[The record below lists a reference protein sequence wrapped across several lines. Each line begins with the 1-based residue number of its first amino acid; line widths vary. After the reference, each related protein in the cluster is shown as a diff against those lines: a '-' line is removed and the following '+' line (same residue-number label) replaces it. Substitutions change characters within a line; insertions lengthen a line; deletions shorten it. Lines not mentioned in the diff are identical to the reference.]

1 MELQPHYARVSEL
14 DAEMYAISV
23 DPPIVAKQFFVE
35 EKGVTFPILSD
46 SDPKFK
52 TLNDYRIKDRNGPFA
67 IPATFIVDT
76 DGIIQWHDVGAHKGD
91 RAFSQDILPELEK
104 LRNTPPVIDGTVPG
118 QSVPAGQQLVVDLTD
133 YAFDEQDS
141 LGSLRWEANPSETD
155 IFRVETDGHR
165 LTITPLEGAY
175 GSARIRLTLV
185 DSGGESDSQ
194 SLLVRVIPTSN
205 TQKEIRLTV
214 HDGLNL
220 IHLPIN
226 VNTVN
231 GAPRTI
237 TSISDLYEVL
247 GGSANVHWLV
257 TGSPD
262 APGGENELKPYFG
275 GANDSVIEAEM
286 GIFAALKAPR
296 TLHLA
301 GTLLDAPIH
310 LNPGWN
316 IVGIPHYDSGINRLS
331 DLAWTGEIQSNASQ
345 IAVYDGE
352 RFIANTPGEIFP
364 GIPSDRKIQPGQA
377 ILIEMT
383 GAATIPL
390 PLK

>member
-1 MELQPHYARVSEL
+1 MKS
-14 DAEMYAISV
+14 
-23 DPPIVAKQFFVE
+23 
-35 EKGVTFPILSD
+35 
-46 SDPKFK
+46 
-52 TLNDYRIKDRNGPFA
+52 PFSTIA
-67 IPATFIVDT
+67 IPAAFVIDR
-76 DGIIQWHDVGAHKGD
+76 DGIIYWKETGNTSH
-91 RAFSQDILPELEK
+91 RASIDTILVK
-104 LRNTPPVIDGTVPG
+104 LAEISLPPNTPPEISGTIPD
-118 QSVPAGQQLVVDLTD
+118 QSVPAGQQLDVDLTD
-133 YAFDEQDS
+133 YASDEQDS

-175 GSARIRLTLV
+175 GSARIRLTLF
-185 DSGGESDSQ
+185 DSGGEPDSQ
-194 SLLVRVIPTSN
+194 SLLVRVIPAPN
-205 TQKEIRLTV
+205 TQREIRLTV

-220 IHLPIN
+220 IHLPIS
-226 VNTVN
+226 VNTVD

-237 TSISDLYEVL
+237 TRISDLYEVL
-247 GGSANVHWLV
+247 GGSENVHWLV

-275 GANDSVIEAEM
+275 GANDSIIEAET

-301 GTLLDAPIH
+301 GTLLDAPLH

-331 DLAWTGEIQSNASQ
+331 DLAWTSEIQSNASQ
-345 IAVYDGE
+345 IAVYNGE
-352 RFIANTPGEIFP
+352 RFIANSPGEIFP
-364 GIPSDRKIQPGQA
+364 GIPSDSKIQPGQA

-383 GAATIPL
+383 GAARITL

>member
-1 MELQPHYARVSEL
+1 MKYDVWEANSR
-14 DAEMYAISV
+14 I
-23 DPPIVAKQFFVE
+23 AK
-35 EKGVTFPILSD
+35 
-46 SDPKFK
+46 
-52 TLNDYRIKDRNGPFA
+52 
-67 IPATFIVDT
+67 PATFVVDRE
-76 DGIIQWHDVGAHKGD
+76 GIIRWHDIGDHIGD
-91 RAFSQDILPELEK
+91 RVFSQDILPVLEDLSEPPNK
-104 LRNTPPVIDGTVPG
+104 PPVIDGTIPDL
-118 QSVPAGQQLVVDLTD
+118 SVRSDQPPEDFDLTD
-133 YAFDEQDS
+133 YASDEQDS

-175 GSARIRLTLV
+175 GSARIRLTLI

-194 SLLVRVIPTSN
+194 SLLVRVIPAPN

-220 IHLPIN
+220 IHLPIS

-231 GAPRTI
+231 RAPRTI
-237 TSISDLYEVL
+237 TRLSDLYEVL
-247 GGSANVHWLV
+247 GGAQNVHWLV
-257 TGSPD
+257 TGSPKT
-262 APGGENELKPYFG
+262 PGGENELKPYFG
-275 GANDSVIEAEM
+275 GANDSIIEAEM

-296 TLHLA
+296 TLHLV
-301 GTLLDAPIH
+301 GTLLDAPLH

-331 DLAWTGEIQSNASQ
+331 DLAWTSEIQSNASQ

-352 RFIANTPGEIFP
+352 RFIANTPGAIFP

-383 GAATIPL
+383 GAARITL
-390 PLK
+390 PLN